1 MSAKKKTVFLVL
13 AFALVLIVATAAYRA
28 LGAGGGGLAV
38 LGEEQKDGPSSAAS
52 ESSAVSGPSESSEQ
66 SADSESAASSSEA
79 ESGGEPIPAPDFTVY
94 NAEGEA
100 VTLSS
105 LLDRPAIINFWAS
118 TCPPC
123 KQEMPDFQSAYETYG
138 EEIAFIMVDGVGSM
152 LNETQEAG
160 AAYVAEQGF
169 TFPVYFDN
177 DRDAVSTYGITGFP
191 TTFFVGGDGNLVAA
205 AQGMI
210 SAETLE
216 QGISMIL
223 PET

>member
-28 LGAGGGGLAV
+28 LGTGGGGLAV
-38 LGEEQKDGPSSAAS
+38 LGEEQKGAP
-52 ESSAVSGPSESSEQ
+52 SSAVSGSSETAEP
-66 SADSESAASSSEA
+66 SADPESAASSSEA
-79 ESGGEPIPAPDFTVY
+79 ESGSEPIPAPDFTVY

>member
-1 MSAKKKTVFLVL
+1 MDPKKKSLLITLALVLVL
-13 AFALVLIVATAAYRA
+13 AVGAVLYKTFGQG
-28 LGAGGGGLAV
+28 GAGLAIY
-38 LGEEQKDGPSSAAS
+38 EQPASSFSSPEAAS
-52 ESSAVSGPSESSEQ
+52 APAPQPVPGPQ
-66 SADSESAASSSEA
+66 P
-79 ESGGEPIPAPDFTVY
+79 EPIPAPDFTVY

-105 LLDRPAIINFWAS
+105 LLDRPAVINFWAS

-160 AAYVAEQGF
+160 AQYVAEQGF

-177 DRDAVSTYGITGFP
+177 DRDAVTQYGITAFP
-191 TTFFVGGDGNLVAA
+191 TTYFIGADGTVVAGA
-205 AQGMI
+205 RGMLD
-210 SAETLE
+210 AETLE
-216 QGISMIL
+216 KGISMIL
-223 PET
+223 PEE